1 MEIITR
7 QADDKPLTIT
17 IEYPRLDTKTQKLIQ
32 KIRTLNYK
40 VSGDNQ
46 GTIFQIP
53 ISEIYYME
61 SVERKT
67 FFYTKDEF
75 YMADKKLYELEE
87 LLTGTGIVRI
97 SKSCL
102 MNVDMLYRVRRLANS
117 QLEATLANG
126 EKLIVA
132 RTYLKSI
139 KDCLKEAVWC

>member
-17 IEYPRLDTKTQKLIQ
+17 IEYPRLDRKTQTLIQ

-46 GTIFQIP
+46 GILFQIP
-53 ISEIYYME
+53 ISEIYYVE

-67 FFYTKDEF
+67 FFYTKDEC

-87 LLTGTGIVRI
+87 LLTGTGIIRI

-102 MNVDMLYRVRRLANS
+102 MNVDMLHRVKRLANS
-117 QLEATLANG
+117 QLEATLISG